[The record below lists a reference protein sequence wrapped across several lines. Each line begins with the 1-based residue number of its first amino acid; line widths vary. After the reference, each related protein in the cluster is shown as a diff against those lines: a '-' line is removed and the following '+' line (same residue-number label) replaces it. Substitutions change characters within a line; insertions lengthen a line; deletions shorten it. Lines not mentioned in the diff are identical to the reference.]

1 MHQYTATINSLTSEI
16 ADLEEGQ
23 RRLHLKLSTQGQGS
37 SHITTNKQQS
47 GAGAS
52 SSDDI
57 RWKKEL
63 REKSKLLE
71 EKLKQ
76 LRSKES
82 ECSKVCS
89 QKETLVKELDVMR
102 RTIGEHK
109 LKRVEL
115 QKKMREEQSQH
126 MRERM
131 NLKQAEVQSKRRE
144 QIAHQSVSRLAG
156 TLQNKEKV
164 WRVQLEAK
172 DRESKQLRELIDKQQ
187 SVKQVRATAAVPSDN
202 TVASSSLSAGSLS
215 LKAAMDLKLWVEKEL
230 DDQVLR
236 STTQEQLSKET
247 MLRSLLA
254 KELQNACG
262 ESSSHNVKKLEDE
275 LRSKTLAI
283 STLNAALA
291 DLGNR
296 THADKKR
303 FSKVVELK
311 EAKVLSE
318 VLFDVAFRC
327 QKKQRDNEDKVRR
340 LQEQL
345 IRHKKQLQNS
355 QAAVAFYQQAAQRRL
370 SDPPE
375 DDDDMADEVAELD
388 ETFYPSDADFCEEED
403 DSDSSG
409 SDRASK
415 NKRKRPSKKIHEGG
429 VAGRGLNK
437 KRGGYPTASASQFD
451 RSNDGV
457 SDADSDSDSN
467 EECPAKKPRGGNSR
481 TKIASGMRA
490 VVTTATADN
499 SSIALPLSQ
508 YTVKELKGFLAG
520 RGLAVSGVKDELV
533 KRLGS
538 FLQLQLLRTTE
549 GGGDAVVADNK
560 ENICPATHA
569 SCSAP
574 EPSSSKIKYDK
585 ESLLTSLQSIVS
597 ESSYCL

>member
-1 MHQYTATINSLTSEI
+1 MPQYTATINSLNSEI

-37 SHITTNKQQS
+37 SHSTTNKQQS

-102 RTIGEHK
+102 RTISEHK

-115 QKKMREEQSQH
+115 QKKMREEQSLH

-156 TLQNKEKV
+156 TMQNKEKV

-187 SVKQVRATAAVPSDN
+187 SVKQVRMTAAIPSD
-202 TVASSSLSAGSLS
+202 TTAASSSLSAGSLS

-247 MLRSLLA
+247 MLRSVLA

-262 ESSSHNVKKLEDE
+262 ESSSHDVKKLEDE

-283 STLNAALA
+283 STLNATLA

-303 FSKVVELK
+303 FSKIVELK

-327 QKKQRDNEDKVRR
+327 QKKQRDNDDKVRR

-409 SDRASK
+409 SDRATK
-415 NKRKRPSKKIHEGG
+415 NKRKRSSKKT
-429 VAGRGLNK
+429 LSK

-467 EECPAKKPRGGNSR
+467 EECPAKKPRGGSR
-481 TKIASGMRA
+481 AKVASGMRA
-490 VVTTATADN
+490 VVTTAAADN
-499 SSIALPLSQ
+499 SPIALPLSQ

-538 FLQLQLLRTTE
+538 FLQLQQVRTTE
-549 GGGDAVVADNK
+549 GGDDAVLADNK

-569 SCSAP
+569 NCSAP
-574 EPSSSKIKYDK
+574 EPISSKIKYDK

>member
-1 MHQYTATINSLTSEI
+1 
-16 ADLEEGQ
+16 
-23 RRLHLKLSTQGQGS
+23 
-37 SHITTNKQQS
+37 
-47 GAGAS
+47 
-52 SSDDI
+52 
-57 RWKKEL
+57 
-63 REKSKLLE
+63 
-71 EKLKQ
+71 
-76 LRSKES
+76 
-82 ECSKVCS
+82 
-89 QKETLVKELDVMR
+89 VMR
-102 RTIGEHK
+102 RTISEHK

-115 QKKMREEQSQH
+115 QKKMREEQSLH

-187 SVKQVRATAAVPSDN
+187 SVKQVRMTAAVPSD
-202 TVASSSLSAGSLS
+202 TTATSSSQSAGSLS

-262 ESSSHNVKKLEDE
+262 ESSSHDVKKLEDE

-283 STLNAALA
+283 STLNATLA

-303 FSKVVELK
+303 FSKIVELK

-327 QKKQRDNEDKVRR
+327 QKKQRANDDKVRR

-345 IRHKKQLQNS
+345 IRYKKQLQNS

-375 DDDDMADEVAELD
+375 DDDDMADEIAELD

-403 DSDSSG
+403 DSDSSD
-409 SDRASK
+409 SDRATK
-415 NKRKRPSKKIHEGG
+415 NKRKRSSKKTQEVG
-429 VAGRGLNK
+429 VAGRGLSK
-437 KRGGYPTASASQFD
+437 KRGGYPTASASQ
-451 RSNDGV
+451 
-457 SDADSDSDSN
+457 SDVDSDSDSN
-467 EECPAKKPRGGNSR
+467 EECPAKKPRGGSR
-481 TKIASGMRA
+481 AKVASGMRA
-490 VVTTATADN
+490 VVTTAAADN
-499 SSIALPLSQ
+499 SPIALPLSQ

-538 FLQLQLLRTTE
+538 FLQLQLQLLRTTE
-549 GGGDAVVADNK
+549 DGGDAVLADNK

-569 SCSAP
+569 NCSAP
-574 EPSSSKIKYDK
+574 EPISSKIKYDK

>member
-1 MHQYTATINSLTSEI
+1 MHQYTATINSLNSEI

-37 SHITTNKQQS
+37 SHSTTNKQQS

-102 RTIGEHK
+102 RTISEHK

-115 QKKMREEQSQH
+115 QKKMREEQSLH

-187 SVKQVRATAAVPSDN
+187 SVKQVKMTAAVPSD
-202 TVASSSLSAGSLS
+202 TTAASSSLSAGSLS

-262 ESSSHNVKKLEDE
+262 ESSSHDVKKLEDE

-283 STLNAALA
+283 STLNATLA

-303 FSKVVELK
+303 FSKIVELK
-311 EAKVLSE
+311 EAKMLSE

-327 QKKQRDNEDKVRR
+327 QKKQRDNDDKVRR

-409 SDRASK
+409 SDRATK
-415 NKRKRPSKKIHEGG
+415 NKRKRSSKKTQEVG
-429 VAGRGLNK
+429 VAGRGLSK
-437 KRGGYPTASASQFD
+437 KRGGYPTASASQ
-451 RSNDGV
+451 
-457 SDADSDSDSN
+457 SDVDSDSDSN
-467 EECPAKKPRGGNSR
+467 EECPAKKPRGGSR
-481 TKIASGMRA
+481 AKVASGMRA
-490 VVTTATADN
+490 VVTTAAADN
-499 SSIALPLSQ
+499 SPIALPLSQ

-533 KRLGS
+533 KRLSS

-549 GGGDAVVADNK
+549 DGGDAVLADNK

-569 SCSAP
+569 NCSAP
-574 EPSSSKIKYDK
+574 EPISSKIKYDK